1 MSRQILAGLAIVGLC
16 FTALNSARS
25 ASAEGREPT
34 VDERYR
40 DANNQPA
47 ESASPRLIAPQ
58 QSKLAHELPAPAKNK
73 VASAIAKAPVAFLGV
88 TFGDNE
94 RAAIVRTV
102 AAGSPAEQA
111 GLQPNDLIETLQGKP
126 IRTNDDV
133 LDIVSKMRPGDVLD
147 IGFSRRMTI
156 RTQAPLASAPA
167 VTAHTAG
174 YAPQLPV
181 STYAAPEDPVPPKP
195 NRDAS
200 NNQRR
205 NDNQRN
211 GNQSNENR
219 GGFLG
224 RLLRGR

>member
-1 MSRQILAGLAIVGLC
+1 MSRHILAGIAIIGL
-16 FTALNSARS
+16 FLVASNSQRAV
-25 ASAEGREPT
+25 AEGREPT

-40 DANNQPA
+40 DANPTPA
-47 ESASPRLIAPQ
+47 EPVAPRLIAPQ
-58 QSKLAHELPAPAKNK
+58 SKLTHELPAPAK
-73 VASAIAKAPVAFLGV
+73 SAKTPAAFLGV
-88 TFGDNE
+88 TFGDKD

-133 LDIVSKMRPGDVLD
+133 LNIVAKMRPGDVLE

-156 RTQAPLASAPA
+156 RTQAPLASAP
-167 VTAHTAG
+167 TATVHRAG
-174 YAPQLPV
+174 YAPELPV
-181 STYAAPEDPVPPKP
+181 STYAAPEDPTPPRR
-195 NRDAS
+195 NDVS

-211 GNQSNENR
+211 GNQSNDNR

>member
-1 MSRQILAGLAIVGLC
+1 MNRQILAGIASVGLC
-16 FTALNSARS
+16 FAATTSAQLAL
-25 ASAEGREPT
+25 AEGREPT
-34 VDERYR
+34 IDERYR
-40 DANNQPA
+40 DANAQPA
-47 ESASPRLIAPQ
+47 EPATPRLIAPQ
-58 QSKLAHELPAPAKNK
+58 RSKLAHELPPPAKKANTKAPA
-73 VASAIAKAPVAFLGV
+73 AFLGV

-133 LDIVSKMRPGDVLD
+133 IDIVSKMRPGDVLD

-167 VTAHTAG
+167 ATAHMAG

-181 STYAAPEDPVPPKP
+181 STYAAPEDPVPQKQ
-195 NRDAS
+195 NRAETS

-205 NDNQRN
+205 NENRN

-219 GGFLG
+219 GGILG

>member
-1 MSRQILAGLAIVGLC
+1 MNRQILAGIASVGLC
-16 FTALNSARS
+16 FAAT
-25 ASAEGREPT
+25 ASAQLASAQGREPT

-40 DANNQPA
+40 DTNVQPV
-47 ESASPRLIAPQ
+47 EQQVPRLIAPQ
-58 QSKLAHELPAPAKNK
+58 QGQSRLAHELPAPAKN
-73 VASAIAKAPVAFLGV
+73 AKAKTPAAFLGV

-94 RAAIVRTV
+94 RAPIVRTV

-133 LDIVSKMRPGDVLD
+133 LNIVSKMRPGDVLE

-167 VTAHTAG
+167 MTAHTAG

-181 STYAAPEDPVPPKP
+181 STYAAPEDPAPPKQSRIEAP
-195 NRDAS
+195 

-211 GNQSNENR
+211 GNQSNER
-219 GGFLG
+219 GGILG

>member
-1 MSRQILAGLAIVGLC
+1 MNRQILAGITIVGLC
-16 FTALNSARS
+16 FAATTSAQR
-25 ASAEGREPT
+25 ASAQEREPT

-47 ESASPRLIAPQ
+47 EPVAPRLIAPQ
-58 QSKLAHELPAPAKNK
+58 QSKLAHELPAPAKN
-73 VASAIAKAPVAFLGV
+73 AKAKTPAAFLGV

-94 RAAIVRTV
+94 RAPIVRTV

-133 LDIVSKMRPGDVLD
+133 LNIVSKMRPGDVLE

-181 STYAAPEDPVPPKP
+181 STYAAPEDPAPPKQ
-195 NRDAS
+195 NRTEAS

-211 GNQSNENR
+211 GNQSNDNR
-219 GGFLG
+219 GGILG